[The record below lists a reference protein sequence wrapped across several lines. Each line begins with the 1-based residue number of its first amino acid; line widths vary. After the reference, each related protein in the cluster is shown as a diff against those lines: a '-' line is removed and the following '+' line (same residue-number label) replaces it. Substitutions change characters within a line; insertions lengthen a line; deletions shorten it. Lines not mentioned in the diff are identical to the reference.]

1 MDHLTRGPQAIL
13 ANAMVGLLSPLDS
26 LRFMRSKKTLL
37 VMGLAPYVVAITLYG
52 VLVGRVALPM
62 LMVFL
67 AEKNLLPESL
77 AFAQIIL
84 TGMIWLLSLMIF
96 ALLGPAIINTV
107 ASPLYDHIACQTYED
122 FSRSKMPKQ
131 GFESFFRSFIGEC
144 SKLVL
149 WVTFTVILAATPFA
163 AFLGGP
169 LALWFM
175 GWTHIDRTLNLQSM
189 HLKERLIFGLHNAP
203 ACIALGLWGLIPGLN
218 ALFLFLMAS
227 AGAVVVAKAEQRAN

>member
-1 MDHLTRGPQAIL
+1 MDQLTHGPQAIL
-13 ANAMVGLLSPLDS
+13 ANAMIGLLSPLDS

-37 VMGLAPYVVAITLYG
+37 VMGLAPYLVATTLYG

-62 LMVFL
+62 LKVFL
-67 AEKNLLPESL
+67 IEKNLLPDTME
-77 AFAQIIL
+77 FAQVIL
-84 TGMIWLLSLMIF
+84 SALIWLLSIMIF
-96 ALLGPAIINTV
+96 ALLGPAIINTI
-107 ASPLYDHIACQTYED
+107 ASPLYDHIAAQTYE
-122 FSRSKMPKQ
+122 SCGKAKMPRQ
-131 GFESFFRSFIGEC
+131 GFEQFFRSFIGEC

-175 GWTHIDRTLNLQSM
+175 GWTHIDRTLNLKSM
-189 HLKERLIFGLHNAP
+189 HLKERLVFGLNNAP
-203 ACIALGLWGLIPGLN
+203 ACVALGLWALIPGIN
-218 ALFLFLMAS
+218 AIFVFLMAS